1 MARRDSIQRIN
12 IIVSF
17 LRKKPASFLEIIG
30 HLEKKSMDDGYNY
43 VISQR
48 TFKRDLELILSLL
61 NVEIEFS
68 HTTKKYVIVEDS
80 KEEINLRIME
90 AYDTF
95 NALKIANDISQY
107 IFFESRR
114 ANGSEHL
121 SPLLYGLK
129 NKKMIKC
136 TYQKFWEEEPN
147 NRLLMPLALKETR
160 QRWYLIAK
168 DQKDNIIKTFGL
180 DRMSEL
186 SISDQ
191 GFVYPKDANIEEKFK
206 DCYGI
211 ISDDDYAV
219 ENVLLSFSRHQAKYI
234 KSMPIHQ
241 SQEVVSEDENE
252 CLIMLRLKPTHDF
265 MMEILSF
272 GKEVEVLEPICFREE
287 IRNRIAETLEKYKE

>member
-12 IIVSF
+12 LIVSF
-17 LRKKPASFLEIIG
+17 LRKKPASFSEIINY
-30 HLEKKSMDDGYNY
+30 LEKKSMDDGYNY
-43 VISQR
+43 IISQR

-68 HTTKKYVIVEDS
+68 PSLKKYVIIEDS

-129 NKKMIKC
+129 NKKLVKC
-136 TYQKFWEEEPN
+136 SYQKFWEDQPN
-147 NRLLMPLALKETR
+147 NRLLMPLALKENS

-168 DQKDNIIKTFGL
+168 DQKDNTIKTFGL
-180 DRMSEL
+180 DRMSDL
-186 SISDQ
+186 SISDL
-191 GFVYPKDANIEEKFK
+191 GFTYPNDANIEEKFK

-211 ISDDDYAV
+211 ISDDDYVV
-219 ENVLLSFSRHQAKYI
+219 EDILISFSSHQAKYI
-234 KSMPIHQ
+234 KSLPIHP
-241 SQEVVSEDENE
+241 SQEIIREDSKE
-252 CLIMLRLKPTHDF
+252 CLIKLRLKPTHDF

-272 GKEVEVLEPICFREE
+272 GKEVEVMEPIYFREE
-287 IRNRIAETLEKYKE
+287 IKNRIKETLEKYK